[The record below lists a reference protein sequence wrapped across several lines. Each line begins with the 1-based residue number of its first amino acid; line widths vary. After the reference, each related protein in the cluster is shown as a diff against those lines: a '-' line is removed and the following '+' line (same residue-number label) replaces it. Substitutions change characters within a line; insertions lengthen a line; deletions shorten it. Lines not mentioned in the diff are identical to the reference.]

1 MKDDAIKQLLQE
13 NLKSP
18 EKENFNNRI
27 MQQLQIK
34 ERKPRQIL
42 SSEKSV
48 VHWFLFISG
57 FVLFFYL
64 QKESERDAIALL
76 VGSVVSAMPLYLLLF
91 NKIYSLKK

>member
-1 MKDDAIKQLLQE
+1 MKDDTLKRLLQE

-34 ERKPRQIL
+34 ERKPRQVL
-42 SSEKSV
+42 LSEKSV

-64 QKESERDAIALL
+64 QQESELDAIALL